1 MSELINLIK
10 KLKIKDDSIL
20 VLLLMVKWNILK
32 RDIKQQIIQEL
43 TCLLH
48 FL

>member
-43 TCLLH
+43 TFLLH